1 MAAIDCEYLDMPG
14 VSRYFGLPGAEDLEG
29 QDSIAPVCAAL
40 QALGELVRPL
50 SIDLVLRAYRRDDQ
64 DAVALRRPFWFLVEK
79 AAEQEL
85 GLRPG
90 TTSPEVRRVE
100 VVNPEALAALMAE
113 ALAAESQDPEVVIG
127 WDEVLID
134 ATEVKLPT
142 SLARK
147 DVLTIGPEG
156 YSFGVPVRHRP
167 DGAWIRGPRSVG
179 ELPALQLAFNGP
191 FVRARLTSYWSIW
204 TPEGSGA
211 HDLDQASSQLAKLG
225 WKQRR

>member
-1 MAAIDCEYLDMPG
+1 MDATMIPIDGDYLDMPG
-14 VSRYFGLPGAEDLEG
+14 VSRHFGLPGAEALEG
-29 QDSIAPVCAAL
+29 QESIVPVCASL

-50 SIDLVLRAYRRDDQ
+50 S
-64 DAVALRRPFWFLVEK
+64 FWFLVEK

-90 TTSPEVRRVE
+90 TTSPEIRRVE
-100 VVNPEALAALMAE
+100 VVNPEAVAALMAE

-127 WDEVLID
+127 WDEVLSD

-179 ELPALQLAFNGP
+179 ELPALQLAFNRP